1 MSLPLPPPLPP
12 PRAAEATTRGVHAD
26 RLVHRAL
33 DDDGTAVAL
42 LGLDGSIR
50 HLNRP
55 MLDLL
60 GVSTLADVAA
70 GSAAAGVLR
79 SFLDQLPSD
88 VFRGPR
94 STWNGRVDHR
104 ALSGR
109 QMVLRA
115 TASVDPTSGPGD
127 VALLLHDV
135 TEAQA
140 ELAELFRRASCDRLT
155 GLIDRPTVLEHL
167 ADALSTQGNSP
178 AHVAAILVDIDK
190 FAHINEVFGPDI
202 GDELLVAC
210 SKRLVDALRPDDEV
224 ARLGGDEFL
233 VVADGVSD
241 SVAAVELAE
250 RAGRALTGRLRV
262 GDVDLDLSVSV
273 GVAVTERRP
282 DLSPDQVASQLIGNA
297 ETAADHAKR
306 SGGSRCSIFTSQMR
320 STARE
325 RAELAVELSRSIAAG
340 RLEVEYQPI
349 YSAVSRRAVGAEA
362 LVRWNHPTRG
372 RVDPDTFIAVAE
384 EAGSIGR
391 LGELVLERAL
401 ADFAEWLHEQRV
413 DDDFVVHV
421 NVSRTQLASPSYVGS
436 VAARLNAH
444 GIDPHRLVLEARETP
459 LLSSQPGVVRTI
471 RALRRLGVRLAIDD
485 FGTGA
490 RSLAVLTDVGAD
502 VLKLDGSLA
511 LPSGSSLAEIRVVR
525 AVVALAHALD
535 IDVVAERVDGPEQ
548 LERLQAAGC
557 DMLQGNLLGAP
568 CRPNTAR
575 FHPTALW

>member
-1 MSLPLPPPLPP
+1 
-12 PRAAEATTRGVHAD
+12 VH
-26 RLVHRAL
+26 VAL
-33 DDDGTAVAL
+33 DHDGTAVAL

-60 GVSTLADVAA
+60 SASTLADVAA
-70 GSAAAGVLR
+70 GSPAAGVLR

-88 VFRGPR
+88 VFRGR
-94 STWNGRVDHR
+94 HNTWNGHIDHR
-104 ALSGR
+104 ARSGR

-115 TASVDPTSGPGD
+115 TVSVDSMTGPGD

-140 ELAELFRRASCDRLT
+140 ERSELVRRAARDRLT
-155 GLIDRPTVLEHL
+155 GLVNRPTVLDRL
-167 ADALSTQGNSP
+167 ARTLSSP
-178 AHVAAILVDIDK
+178 SDLVGYVAAILVDIDN
-190 FAHINEVFGPDI
+190 FAHINEVFGQQV
-202 GDELLVAC
+202 GDQVLVAC
-210 SKRLVDALRPDDEV
+210 GRRLVDALRPDDEV

-233 VVADGVSD
+233 VVAHGVND

-262 GDVDLDLSVSV
+262 GEVDLDLSVSV
-273 GVAVTERRP
+273 GLAVSEHSN
-282 DLSPDQVASQLIGNA
+282 DLAPDQVASQLVGNA
-297 ETAADHAKR
+297 ETASTDAKQN
-306 SGGSRCSIFTSQMR
+306 GGGRCSVFTSQMR

-340 RLEVEYQPI
+340 ALEIEYQPI
-349 YSAVSRRAVGAEA
+349 YSAVSRGAVAAEA

-372 RVDPDTFIAVAE
+372 GIDPATFIAVAE

-391 LGELVLERAL
+391 LGDLVLDRAL
-401 ADFAEWLHEQRV
+401 ADVSGWLRDGRV
-413 DDDFVVHV
+413 GHDFVLHV

-436 VAARLNAH
+436 VAARLSAH
-444 GIDPHRLVLEARETP
+444 GIEPRRLVLEARETP
-459 LLSSQPGVVRTI
+459 LLSSQTGVVRTI

-490 RSLAVLTDVGAD
+490 RSLAVLTDVGVD

-511 LPSGSSLAEIRVVR
+511 LPSGSSLAEIRIVR

-535 IDVVAERVDGPEQ
+535 IDVVAERVDGAEQ

-557 DMLQGNLLGAP
+557 DMLQGNLLGVP
-568 CRPNTAR
+568 SQSDDAR